1 MANVKFGGNPVNLIG
16 TQVKV
21 GDKAPSFE
29 LVKNDLSAFK
39 SDELNGKV
47 VIYSVVP
54 SIDTEVCSL
63 QTKFFNK
70 KVTEL
75 SDDVVVLTI
84 SEDLPFAQGRF
95 CAAEGIDRVIVAS
108 DYQKRE
114 FGEKYG
120 FMMEGLM
127 LLARGIVVVDKT
139 GVIKHVEPYLSSPS
153 STPPQE
159 NQCLQTTVP
168 CLCH

>member
-1 MANVKFGGNPVNLIG
+1 MASVKFGGNPVNLLG

-29 LVKNDLSAFK
+29 LVKNDMSPFK
-39 SDELNGKV
+39 DDEVKGKV

-75 SDDVVVLTI
+75 SDDVVVVTV

-114 FGEKYG
+114 FGMNYG
-120 FMMEGLM
+120 FLMEGLM
-127 LLARGIVVVDKT
+127 LLARGVVVVDKE
-139 GVIKHVEPYLSSPS
+139 GVIQYVEYVPEVTHEVNFDAALSVVKG
-153 STPPQE
+153 
-159 NQCLQTTVP
+159 LV
-168 CLCH
+168 

>member
-1 MANVKFGGNPVNLIG
+1 M
-16 TQVKV
+16 
-21 GDKAPSFE
+21 
-29 LVKNDLSAFK
+29 
-39 SDELNGKV
+39 
-47 VIYSVVP
+47 VP

-120 FMMEGLM
+120 FMMEGLS
-127 LLARGIVVVDKT
+127 LIH
-139 GVIKHVEPYLSSPS
+139 ISYLNRDHRSAS
-153 STPPQE
+153 
-159 NQCLQTTVP
+159 LD
-168 CLCH
+168 

>member
-1 MANVKFGGNPVNLIG
+1 M
-16 TQVKV
+16 
-21 GDKAPSFE
+21 
-29 LVKNDLSAFK
+29 
-39 SDELNGKV
+39 
-47 VIYSVVP
+47 
-54 SIDTEVCSL
+54 
-63 QTKFFNK
+63 
-70 KVTEL
+70 EL
-75 SDDVVVLTI
+75 SNDVVVVTI

-139 GVIKHVEPYLSSPS
+139 GVIKHVEY
-153 STPPQE
+153 
-159 NQCLQTTVP
+159 VP
-168 CLCH
+168 EVTNEVNFDAALAAVKELV

>member
-108 DYQKRE
+108 DYQKR
-114 FGEKYG
+114 
-120 FMMEGLM
+120 
-127 LLARGIVVVDKT
+127 VW
-139 GVIKHVEPYLSSPS
+139 
-153 STPPQE
+153 
-159 NQCLQTTVP
+159 
-168 CLCH
+168 

>member
-1 MANVKFGGNPVNLIG
+1 MANVKFNGNPVNLMG

-21 GDKAPSFE
+21 GEKAPSFE
-29 LVKNDLSAFK
+29 LVKNDMSPFK
-39 SDELNGKV
+39 DDEVKGKV

-75 SDDVVVLTI
+75 SDDVIVVTV

-114 FGEKYG
+114 FGMNYG
-120 FMMEGLM
+120 FLMEGLM
-127 LLARGIVVVDKT
+127 LLARGIVVVDKD
-139 GVIKHVEPYLSSPS
+139 GIIQHVEYVPEVTNEVDFDAALSVVKG
-153 STPPQE
+153 
-159 NQCLQTTVP
+159 LV
-168 CLCH
+168 

>member
-1 MANVKFGGNPVNLIG
+1 MANVKFGGNPVNLLG
-16 TQVKV
+16 TQVKI

-39 SDELNGKV
+39 SDELKGKV

-75 SDDVVVLTI
+75 SDDVVVVTI

-108 DYQKRE
+108 DYQNRE

-139 GVIKHVEPYLSSPS
+139 GVIKHVEY
-153 STPPQE
+153 
-159 NQCLQTTVP
+159 VP
-168 CLCH
+168 EVTHEVNFDAALAAVKELV